1 MKKAAKVMSVV
12 SFVLLLAQP
21 VGTVLFSLVDY
32 SFVLTGD
39 TIFAAVCLLTV
50 LGAAIIN
57 SVAEKDAPKGGYAV
71 LHALIAPVSIISLLF
86 ISLKQDS
93 PWPVGLMLLCVIT
106 SFYLSLRF
114 GRPKGLK
121 IGAGIVGGLMLL
133 PVLFLCFFFIV
144 MNDFGSYRVVET
156 HYSPD
161 GKYYAQVIDSDQGA
175 LGGDTVVEVYKSGE
189 INLGLFKIVKGPRQV
204 YFGQWRE
211 YEHMLIYWREDNS
224 LVVQGRTRFEG

>member
-1 MKKAAKVMSVV
+1 MKKASGIMSIV
-12 SFVLLLAQP
+12 SFVLLLVQP
-21 VGTVLFSLVDY
+21 VGTVLLSLVNY

-39 TIFAAVCLLTV
+39 IVFAAVCLLTV

-57 SVAEKDAPKGGYAV
+57 TAAGRDSDNGGCAV
-71 LHALIAPVSIISLLF
+71 FNALIAPVSIISLLF
-86 ISLKQDS
+86 ISYKQDS
-93 PWPVGLMLLCVIT
+93 LWPVGLMLLCVII

-133 PVLFLCFFFIV
+133 PVIFLSFLLTV
-144 MNDFGSYRVVET
+144 MNDFGSYRVVDT
-156 HYSPD
+156 YYSPD

-189 INLGLFKIVKGPRQV
+189 INLGFFKIVKGPRMV

-211 YEHMLIYWREDNS
+211 YEHLLIYWREDNS